1 MKDYTEDSD
10 CRFVPET
17 TLMGHTKISY
27 FVLLVLLLIAGCG
40 FSPLLGAKSGL
51 KPAEQSIPNT
61 PRNTQLSRINQWQGV
76 SQGGLNRDYPQ
87 SDTIDPG
94 PRLVNMHRPEIV
106 LTAHS
111 RHERLAIACSMNE
124 EEQETLVLGHEDD
137 YLSFKFS
144 ASDYSSPDKNKYHQ
158 KLNGFNDEWIDPQE
172 IRSATY
178 TGLAAS
184 NNVSMVKAANNHGTW
199 NEEVVS
205 IKLEVDPPPWQTP
218 WAFSIYTLL
227 IGGTLVTYKKNKDN
241 ECEKTKNY
249 DTNSATYT
257 SLPAGN
263 YVFTVKAAN
272 NDGIWNE
279 EGVSIQ
285 LQVEPPP
292 WQTPWAFSMYTLFIG
307 GTLVTYKRK
316 QDKKHDTAK
325 KYSAKLEGQVKARTQ
340 ELSERYEE
348 LKELNQ
354 KLQEASVTDSLT
366 GLKNRRYLYES
377 IETCV
382 ASITRRVEDT
392 MSGDVKFNTI
402 DIAPSMFFMMIDL
415 DGFKSIND
423 TYGHAAGDMALI
435 QVRDILQETCRKSD
449 IIVRWG
455 GDEFLIVGENTSL
468 RAAEQLAERIRHN
481 LAEHQYQLGGGNVG
495 RLSGSIGFSMYPFS
509 PLKKANLLTWE
520 QIVALA
526 DHSAY
531 TAKNNGRNAWVGV
544 YGTRK
549 SAWEEFAKTDV
560 DVVDLA
566 AKGML
571 SIRSSHDALI
581 ETVKKIQNAKG

>member
-249 DTNSATYT
+249 DTN
-257 SLPAGN
+257 
-263 YVFTVKAAN
+263 
-272 NDGIWNE
+272 
-279 EGVSIQ
+279 
-285 LQVEPPP
+285 
-292 WQTPWAFSMYTLFIG
+292 
-307 GTLVTYKRK
+307 
-316 QDKKHDTAK
+316 
-325 KYSAKLEGQVKARTQ
+325 LEDQVKARTR
-340 ELSERYEE
+340 ELSERCEE
-348 LKELNQ
+348 LKALNR
-354 KLQEASVTDSLT
+354 KLQEASVTDPLT

-392 MSGDVKFNTI
+392 LPENVRSQTV

-415 DGFKSIND
+415 DDFKSIND
-423 TYGHAAGDMALI
+423 TYGHIAGDKALV
-435 QVRDILQETCRKSD
+435 QVKDILQATCRKSD

-468 RAAEQLAERIRHN
+468 RAAEQLAERIRRN
-481 LAEHQYQLGGGNVG
+481 LAETQYQLGGGNVG
-495 RLSGSIGFSMYPFS
+495 RLSASIGFSMYPFS
-509 PLKKANLLTWE
+509 SMKKANLLTWE

-531 TAKNNGRNAWVGV
+531 AAKKNGRNAWVGV
-544 YGTRK
+544 CGTRK
-549 SAWEEFAKTDV
+549 SAWDNFEDTDV
-560 DVVDLA
+560 DVLDMA

-571 SIRSSHDALI
+571 SIRSSHEALI
-581 ETVKKIQNAKG
+581 ETVKKTQSAKG